1 MGKKDLCLFDVDGT
15 LTLSRQPIKVQT
27 KLSLSELHK
36 KVAIGL
42 VGGSDLNQIQEQM
55 GDPKLVESY
64 DYIFAQNGLVAYKDG
79 KLIGK
84 ESILEHIGE
93 EKLQTFI
100 NFCLEYMSKL
110 HLPAKR
116 GSFIEFRAGL
126 INICP
131 VGRTCTQSEREEFVA
146 YDKVHKIREQFIEA
160 LQKKFPSLGLTYTI
174 GGQISFDCFPIGW
187 DKTFCLKHIDK
198 EVYTNIHFFGDKTFH
213 GGNDYELFNH
223 EAVIGHTV
231 TCPED
236 TMEQLKQ
243 MYFC

>member
-27 KLSLSELHK
+27 KLFLSELHK
-36 KVAIGL
+36 KVVIGL

-116 GSFIEFRAGL
+116 
-126 INICP
+126 
-131 VGRTCTQSEREEFVA
+131 
-146 YDKVHKIREQFIEA
+146 
-160 LQKKFPSLGLTYTI
+160 
-174 GGQISFDCFPIGW
+174 
-187 DKTFCLKHIDK
+187 
-198 EVYTNIHFFGDKTFH
+198 
-213 GGNDYELFNH
+213 
-223 EAVIGHTV
+223 
-231 TCPED
+231 
-236 TMEQLKQ
+236 
-243 MYFC
+243 